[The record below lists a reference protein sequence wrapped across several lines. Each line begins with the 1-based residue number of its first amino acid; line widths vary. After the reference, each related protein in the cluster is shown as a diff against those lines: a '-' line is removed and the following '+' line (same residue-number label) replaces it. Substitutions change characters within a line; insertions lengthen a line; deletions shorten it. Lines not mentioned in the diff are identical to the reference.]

1 MKKLFAIICISL
13 ALGIGLAWVAA
24 PVAVERALSNVTS
37 VSDREDNT
45 VLAGRYHARKRV
57 ARFFSRKK

>member
-1 MKKLFAIICISL
+1 MKKLFVFTCAILMS
-13 ALGIGLAWVAA
+13 ATVLAWVAA